1 MSIRS
6 QNGVLC
12 SESELAAESVLSSMN
27 LFAAETELST
37 ANQRLLPKVLF
48 CSEFVILLWNLVV
61 CSKLAFAA
69 ESVLVATN

>member
-6 QNGVLC
+6 RNGVLC

-48 CSEFVILLWNLVV
+48 CSEFVILL
-61 CSKLAFAA
+61 
-69 ESVLVATN
+69 